1 LDQHVLACV
10 LYYSLSCPRSSCLL
24 LSAILDLMER
34 PSDCYHA
41 LRLFELSKQERA
53 RSHQSASSSS
63 SHDFSLGGK
72 SQSKPVWD
80 AAVFG
85 PTGLLPGQSHTP
97 TRIGRDLHEL
107 VAQHDQERQ
116 AGECCLWKLCPSAL
130 CTMPSPTMHWI
141 TLCSCLGEST
151 AVQQEKKL
159 PKAD

>member
-1 LDQHVLACV
+1 MFQAVTMFSGCYHVQAVIMFSGCYHIL
-10 LYYSLSCPRSSCLL
+10 RLL
-24 LSAILDLMER
+24 PCSQTITMF
-34 PSDCYHA
+34 SDCYHV

-53 RSHQSASSSS
+53 RSHQSASSSD

-80 AAVFG
+80 AAMFG

-116 AGECCLWKLCPSAL
+116 AGECCLWKLC
-130 CTMPSPTMHWI
+130 
-141 TLCSCLGEST
+141 
-151 AVQQEKKL
+151 
-159 PKAD
+159 